1 MRSWKRQFE
10 AMEASPTMPVDI
22 MPASNGEFIPAD
34 PTAEERRIMA
44 IQDAK
49 GEEVRRELGLSRRE
63 FVRSSAA
70 YGVGFWAIGQVMPS
84 RFGSYLSRERRA
96 ANGPVATPDACDLE
110 FPEAQMRNLP
120 GEFIFDIQSHHVEP
134 SGSWRVTN
142 PGFHAVFAAL
152 WEQSGPLGGYPGIS
166 GDGDIRGWGKG
177 GEIDPIQN
185 LSRYH
190 YLKTLYL
197 DSSTNMTVL
206 SAVPSAPDLQNPL
219 RIAEAAETV
228 GIVRALSGGTQRAV
242 MHSFVMP
249 NRGSAGTG
257 SSSFGPPAFQQEEFD
272 FMEENAAK
280 WTDRIRGWKVYTPW
294 GDVPNASGWFL
305 DDAVGEP
312 FVQQVRDLGDRYGTP
327 KVIACHKGFALP
339 AFDARASSP
348 RDIGPAASNNP
359 DITFIVYHSGYDS
372 ETQVA
377 YPGDD
382 KVNSSDRGVNSLVK
396 SLRENRWDASRFV
409 PPGLQ
414 HGNVPNVYAEIGATM
429 RSVMGSPDQLA
440 HLLGKLIT
448 HVGPQRVVWGTDSLW
463 FGSPQPVIAAL
474 RSFELSAEA
483 KEFYNLPWGLDGD
496 RFDPMLDAYDASNY
510 LASSPHPHVP
520 GWPTDGRSHPE
531 RSIRNGIF
539 GRNAAVPYRV
549 DPDAQLAAMS
559 CDDVQR
565 IRDAYLINE
574 GTPIE
579 QAPGADNV
587 MPGARTRRQLLKQVA
602 SEPFGP

>member
-1 MRSWKRQFE
+1 MRSWKRKFE
-10 AMEASPTMPVDI
+10 DMRVALGMPVDI
-22 MPASNGEFIPAD
+22 MPASNGEFFPAP
-34 PTAEERRIMA
+34 PTAEQKRIMA

-49 GEEVRRELGLSRRE
+49 GEEVRAALGMNRRD
-63 FVRSSAA
+63 FVRSAAA
-70 YGVGFWAIGQVMPS
+70 YSVGFWAIGQVMPS
-84 RFGSYLSRERRA
+84 RFGSYLTREQRLADPYPR
-96 ANGPVATPDACDLE
+96 PDACELE
-110 FPEAQMRNLP
+110 YPEAQLNNLP
-120 GEFIFDIQSHHVEP
+120 GEFIFDVQSHHVDPAGE
-134 SGSWRVTN
+134 WRIIN

-152 WEQSGPLGGYPGIS
+152 WEQSGPLGAYPGIS

-177 GEIDPIQN
+177 GELDPIEN

-190 YLKTLYL
+190 YLKQLYL

-206 SAVPSAPDLQNPL
+206 SSVPSAPDVQNPL

-228 GIVRALSGGTQRAV
+228 GIIKAMAGGTDRSV

-257 SSSFGPPAFQQEEFD
+257 SSSFGAPAFMKEEFD
-272 FMEENAAK
+272 FMEENAAR
-280 WTDRIRGWKVYTPW
+280 WSDRIRGWKVYTPW
-294 GDVPNASGWFL
+294 GDVPNSSGWFL

-312 FVQQVRDLGDRYGTP
+312 FIDQVRRIGEAYGIP

-348 RDIGPAASNNP
+348 RDIGPAARNNP
-359 DITFIVYHSGYDS
+359 DVTFIVYHSGYDS
-372 ETQVA
+372 EHQDA

-382 KVNSSDRGVNSLVK
+382 KWNSSDRGVNSLVK

-409 PPGLQ
+409 PTGLR
-414 HGNVPNVYAEIGATM
+414 HGNVPNVFAEIGATM
-429 RSVMGSPDQLA
+429 RSVMNDPDQLA

-463 FGSPQPVIAAL
+463 FGSPQSVIVAL

-483 KEFYNLPWGLDGD
+483 KELYDLPWGLDGD
-496 RFDPMLDAYDASNY
+496 RFDPTLDAYDASNY
-510 LASSPHPHVP
+510 LTPHPHVAD
-520 GWPTDGRSHPE
+520 WPTDGRSHPE

-539 GRNAAVPYRV
+539 GRNAAVPYQV
-549 DPDAQLAAMS
+549 DPDAQLKAIA
-559 CDDVQR
+559 CDEVQK
-565 IRDAYLINE
+565 IREAYIVNE
-574 GTPIE
+574 GTPTE
-579 QAPGADNV
+579 VAPGADNT
-587 MPGARTRRQLLKQVA
+587 MPGARTKAELERRIA